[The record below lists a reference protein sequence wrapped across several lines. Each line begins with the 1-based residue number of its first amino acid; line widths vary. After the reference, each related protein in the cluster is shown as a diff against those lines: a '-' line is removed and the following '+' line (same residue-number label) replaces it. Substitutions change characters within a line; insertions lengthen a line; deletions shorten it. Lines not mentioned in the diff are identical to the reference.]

1 MPTDQQTA
9 LMPES
14 VSMVRARSIW
24 AFGVGSALATA
35 LLLSVGSR
43 GALAAADWSNAQL
56 VTVVMTEYRFEPS
69 VLSFRR
75 GVPYRLHL
83 ENRGAE
89 LHEFT
94 AEAFFHAVEIGN
106 PEILAQ
112 EGREVELQPGAQK
125 DVLLIPRQAGRYGLI
140 CADHD
145 YYGMVGEITIE

>member
-1 MPTDQQTA
+1 MR
-9 LMPES
+9 ER
-14 VSMVRARSIW
+14 VSFVRPFIIA
-24 AFGVGSALATA
+24 AFGIGVASATA
-35 LLLSVGSR
+35 LLLSVGAR
-43 GALAAADWSNAQL
+43 GANPAVDWSSAQA
-56 VTVVMTEYRFEPS
+56 VTVVMTEYRFSPS

-94 AEAFFHAVEIGN
+94 AEAFFHSVDVGN
-106 PEILAQ
+106 PEILVQ
-112 EGREVELQPGAQK
+112 QGREVELQPGEQK
-125 DVLLIPRQAGRYGLI
+125 DVLLIPRQPGRYALI